1 MTSVQIPGRFNG
13 PPDSGNGGYVCGRLA
28 EHRDEGTVTVMLRNP
43 APLDTPLRLEDGKLF
58 DGERLI
64 AESRAGAFERDVPG
78 PVPREIAEKATGS
91 YETNDMFAL
100 CFVCGNAREDGL
112 RIEPGTVRAGLVA
125 APWTPDES
133 LAIGDALLW
142 AALDCPGG
150 WSVPGM
156 LDRPALLGSMT
167 AAVLGLPEVGEPC
180 VVVGESHGEQGRKI
194 FTASAVYGSD
204 ERLLGRAEHIW
215 IRLK

>member
-1 MTSVQIPGRFNG
+1 MVQIPGRFNG
-13 PPDSGNGGYVCGRLA
+13 PPDSGNGGYVAGRLA
-28 EHRDEGTVTVMLRNP
+28 EHCDEDTVTVMLRNP
-43 APLDTPLRLEDGKLF
+43 APLDTPLRLEEGKLF

-78 PVPREIAEKATGS
+78 FVPHEVAKTAASS
-91 YETNDMFAL
+91 YETNDMFAQ

-112 RIEPGTVRAGLVA
+112 RIEPGPVRAGVVA

-133 LAIGDALLW
+133 LPIGAALLW

-167 AAVLGLPEVGEPC
+167 AAVLDLPEVGEPC

-194 FTASAVYGSD
+194 YTAAAVYGAD
-204 ERLLGRAEHIW
+204 ERLLGHAEHIW

>member
-1 MTSVQIPGRFNG
+1 
-13 PPDSGNGGYVCGRLA
+13 
-28 EHRDEGTVTVMLRNP
+28 MLRNP

-78 PVPREIAEKATGS
+78 PVSREIAEKATGS